1 MSPLKQSIVVA
12 VSGSFLLAGCGKPN
26 AANIELRKLLQE
38 RDDRIQQLEVQQRA
52 DRATIAQLQS
62 TAGAPSI
69 ATLPREQLDLL
80 FTTHGL
86 SMSRLTGIARIDPKS
101 ADPDGVKVYIV
112 PTDQSG
118 QAIKSAGRFTVEVF
132 DLENRAE
139 NLIVRR
145 EFSVE
150 ESRNAW
156 VGEAFQYTYV
166 LNVPF
171 GKLIAAKELT
181 VRVTFVDELTQRQ
194 FTAQRVVRPSAGG

>member
-1 MSPLKQSIVVA
+1 MSPLKSAIVVGF
-12 VSGSFLLAGCGKPN
+12 SGCFLLGGCGKPN
-26 AANIELRKLLQE
+26 AANIELRRLLQE
-38 RDDRIQQLEVQQRA
+38 RDETIRQLETQQRA
-52 DRATIAQLQS
+52 DRATIAQLQ
-62 TAGAPSI
+62 AAGGAPAI

-86 SMSRLTGIARIDPKS
+86 SMSRLTGLARIDPKS
-101 ADPDGVKVYIV
+101 PDPDGVKVYVV

-118 QAIKSAGRFTVEVF
+118 QPIKSAGRFVVEVF
-132 DLENRAE
+132 DLANVAE
-139 NLIVRR
+139 NLVVRR

-150 ESRNAW
+150 ESRKAW

-181 VRVTFVDELTQRQ
+181 VRVTFTDELTQRQ
-194 FTAQRVVRPSAGG
+194 FTAQRVVQP